1 MSSYLNIYGILK
13 DDKKKKPQI
22 VLSFSR
28 SDNLY
33 QDFVENEKIAF
44 VGNLNEAY
52 SDLTND
58 MMKNIIREI
67 KSDIT
72 STEKRIVEYEKYAS
86 KNESY
91 IHEILESKEY
101 LEDLKRRYYYAE
113 LISIIVSD
121 EYSSFEKFVCN
132 ID

>member
-13 DDKKKKPQI
+13 DDKNKKPRLI
-22 VLSFSR
+22 FSFSR
-28 SDNLY
+28 ADDLY

-52 SDLTND
+52 SDLTNI
-58 MMKNIIREI
+58 MMENIIHEI

-113 LISIIVSD
+113 LISIMVSD

>member
-13 DDKKKKPQI
+13 DDKNKKPRLI
-22 VLSFSR
+22 FSFSR
-28 SDNLY
+28 SDDLY

-44 VGNLNEAY
+44 VGNFNEAY
-52 SDLTND
+52 SDLTD
-58 MMKNIIREI
+58 IMMENIMHEI

-113 LISIIVSD
+113 LISIMVSD